1 MPANALAAAAARRRV
16 DACTVTRTSGLPVVR
31 TTVLPAPVEMD
42 CVETCP
48 RRSAARMP
56 ALAAAS
62 SIDDSARAI
71 VPAVEG
77 FACGPCR
84 KTPPTGLYDAPRYTV
99 ALAFQTSLPP
109 SEIR

>member
-1 MPANALAAAAARRRV
+1 MPESALAAAAARRRV

-56 ALAAAS
+56 ARAAAAS
-62 SIDDSARAI
+62 ILDSARAT
-71 VPAVEG
+71 VPAVQG
-77 FACGPCR
+77 FAGGPCR
-84 KTPPTGLYDAPRYTV
+84 QTAATGRHDAARATV
-99 ALAFQTSLPP
+99 
-109 SEIR
+109 